1 MKRIA
6 AVISAMAAAML
17 FSAIT
22 ILGAE
27 NYPVPFESYG
37 KGVQSS
43 HKNECLLVAKNCATE
58 SSTVRQRVIDLR
70 KEIAKGYKAYT
81 PTELNI
87 LKEQLKWIE
96 FASDNAELI

>member
-6 AVISAMAAAML
+6 TVISVLMASML

-22 ILGAE
+22 NIGAE
-27 NYPVPFESYG
+27 NYPAPFGSYG
-37 KGVQSS
+37 KGVKYNQ
-43 HKNECLLVAKNCATE
+43 KNECLLVAKNCATE
-58 SSTVRQRVIDLR
+58 SSTVRQRVMDLR
-70 KEIAKGYKAYT
+70 KEISKGYKVYT

-96 FASDNAELI
+96 YDSIKADIT

>member
-6 AVISAMAAAML
+6 TVISVLMASML
-17 FSAIT
+17 FTAIA

-27 NYPVPFESYG
+27 NYPVPFGSYG
-37 KGVQSS
+37 KGVQSI

-70 KEIAKGYKAYT
+70 KEIDKGYKVYT

-87 LKEQLKWIE
+87 LKEQLKWIK
-96 FASDNAELI
+96 FDSMDAVI

>member
-6 AVISAMAAAML
+6 TVLSVLTASML

-27 NYPVPFESYG
+27 NYQMPSGSYG
-37 KGVQSS
+37 KGVQSNQ
-43 HKNECLLVAKNCATE
+43 KNECLLVARNCAAE
-58 SSTVRQRVIDLR
+58 SSTVRQRVMDLR
-70 KEIAKGYKAYT
+70 KEISKGYTVYT
-81 PTELNI
+81 PAELNM

-96 FASDNAELI
+96 YDSRKADIT

>member
-6 AVISAMAAAML
+6 TVISVLMASML
-17 FSAIT
+17 FLSIAIV
-22 ILGAE
+22 GAE
-27 NYPVPFESYG
+27 NYPAPFGSYG
-37 KGVQSS
+37 KSVQSN

-58 SSTVRQRVIDLR
+58 SSTVRQRVNDLIN
-70 KEIAKGYKAYT
+70 EIAKGYKVYT

-96 FASDNAELI
+96 SDSKNAII